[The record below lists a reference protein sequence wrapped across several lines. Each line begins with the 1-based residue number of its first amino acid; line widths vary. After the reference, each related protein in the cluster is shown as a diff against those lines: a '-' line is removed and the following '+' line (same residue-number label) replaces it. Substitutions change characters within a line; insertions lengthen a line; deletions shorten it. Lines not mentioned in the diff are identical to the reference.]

1 MSTNRNFPAYG
12 GVFGQRHV
20 AGGYVATK
28 VGSGAPIGAVA
39 PQIWAQNVSVRGKC
53 FERFVSVWRPPAG
66 EK

>member
-20 AGGYVATK
+20 AGGYVAAK

-39 PQIWAQNVSVRGKC
+39 PQICQWLLLVNGADRLFLAVISAA
-53 FERFVSVWRPPAG
+53 SPS
-66 EK
+66 

>member
-20 AGGYVATK
+20 AGGYVAAK

-39 PQIWAQNVSVRGKC
+39 PQNVSVSTKL
-53 FERFVSVWRPPAG
+53 EM
-66 EK
+66 